1 MALRKMKNDDLA
13 EGISWDLET
22 LYHGDK
28 DPRLPEDLC
37 TVRDKALGFV
47 ASFKGKINTE
57 NLDPKTLLSAIR
69 EYESIYEMGM
79 KPHVFAYLYHSS
91 DTRDHNRIR
100 LLQKVRETWSEIS
113 QLLAF
118 FELEIKALPGD
129 SLTRFAAHENLSKYR
144 HFLLNQIRF
153 KPYALSEPE
162 EMMIKRGHVSGR
174 DAFLSLYDEIMGS
187 LRVPVVINGK
197 EHFLTIDQTRALFFS
212 LDRALR
218 ETASET
224 LFLEVKKQGVIFKNI
239 LNALV
244 LDYSLENQY
253 RQHPSPMHR
262 AHLLNEVNEP
272 VIEGMMESVEVHYP
286 LAWKY
291 FRLKARGLGLKG
303 LKTHD
308 IHAPL
313 QTDVP
318 QLTFSKAEELVL
330 GAMEELH
337 PLFYSASK
345 QLFDHRRIDAES
357 RSGKQNG
364 AFCKS
369 LAPSIAPYISLG
381 YDGTLMGLMTLT
393 HELGHGIHYRLASN
407 QSYLNFRPPPVLAET
422 ASTFLETVLTAYLI
436 NHKVFERYSSALL
449 ASHIEGILTTV
460 FRQNVI
466 TRFEQA
472 IHLKRQDHLLSA
484 REICRLWRNANKR
497 FYGQQV
503 EMTAG
508 YAWDWARIPHLF
520 HCPFYC
526 YSYIF
531 GNLLSIILFQNYQEK
546 GDGFLETII
555 DLLRSG
561 SSLAPMEML
570 TEMGL
575 NPEDKSFWNP
585 AFQYMEDLIDSP
597 IYASTR

>member
-1 MALRKMKNDDLA
+1 MRNDELA
-13 EGISWDLET
+13 KGIVWDLSG
-22 LYHGDK
+22 LYHGDE
-28 DPRLPEDLC
+28 DPGLDQDLGA
-37 TVRDKALGFV
+37 VRDKALGFV
-47 ASFKGKINTE
+47 ALFKGKINNE

-69 EYESIYEMGM
+69 EYESIHEKGM
-79 KPHVFAYLYHSS
+79 KPHLFAYLYHSS
-91 DTRDHNRIR
+91 DTGDHNRIR

-118 FELEIKALPGD
+118 FELKIKALPAD
-129 SLTRFAAHENLSKYR
+129 FLTRLAAHEDLLKYR

-187 LRVPVVINGK
+187 LHVPVVINGK
-197 EHFLTIDQTRALFFS
+197 EHSLTIDQTQALFYS
-212 LDRALR
+212 PDRALR

-224 LFLEVKKQGVIFKNI
+224 LFLELRKQRVVFKNI
-239 LNALV
+239 INALV
-244 LDYSLENQY
+244 LDYSQENQY
-253 RQHPSPMHR
+253 RQHPSPMHS

-272 VIEGMMESVEVHYP
+272 VIEEMMKSVEAHYP
-286 LAWKY
+286 LVWKY

-303 LKTHD
+303 LKTRD
-308 IHAPL
+308 IFALL

-318 QLTFSKAEELVL
+318 QLTFPEAEALVL

-337 PLFYSASK
+337 PLFYSTSK
-345 QLFDHRRIDAES
+345 QFFDDRRIDAES

-364 AFCKS
+364 AFCKC
-369 LAPSIAPYISLG
+369 LAPSIPPYISLG
-381 YDGTLMGLMTLT
+381 YNGTIGGLMTLA

-422 ASTFLETVLTAYLI
+422 ASTFMETALTEYLFC
-436 NHKVFERYSSALL
+436 HRVFERHASALL
-449 ASHIEGILTTV
+449 ASRIEGILTTV

-472 IHLKRQDHLLSA
+472 IHHKRQDHLLGA
-484 REICRLWRNANKR
+484 EEICQIWWDENKR

-508 YAWDWARIPHLF
+508 YAWEWARIPHLF

-531 GNLLSIILFQNYQEK
+531 GNLLSIVLFQNYREK
-546 GDGFLETII
+546 RDGFLEAII

-561 SSLAPMEML
+561 SSLAPMEMF

-575 NPEDKSFWNP
+575 NPEDKSFWKP
-585 AFQYMEDLIDSP
+585 AFQYIEDLIDSWEGC
-597 IYASTR
+597 

>member
-1 MALRKMKNDDLA
+1 MKDKDLA
-13 EGISWDLET
+13 TGGPWDLED
-22 LYHGDK
+22 LYHGDE
-28 DPRLPEDLC
+28 DPRLCEDLGAA
-37 TVRDKALGFV
+37 RDKALGFV
-47 ASFKGKINTE
+47 ASFKGKINNE

-69 EYESIYEMGM
+69 KYESIHEMGM
-79 KPHVFAYLYHSS
+79 KPYLLAYLYHSS

-100 LLQKVRETWSEIS
+100 LLQKVRETWGEIS
-113 QLLAF
+113 RILAF
-118 FELEIKALPGD
+118 FELEIKTLSGD
-129 SLTRFAAHENLSKYR
+129 SLTRLAAHEDLLRYR

-162 EMMIKRGHVSGR
+162 EMMIKRGHGSGR

-187 LRVPVVINGK
+187 LNVPMEINGK
-197 EHFLTIDQTRALFFS
+197 ERSLTIDQTRALLYS
-212 LDRALR
+212 PDRALR

-224 LFLEVKKQGVIFKNI
+224 LFLGLRKQGVIFKNI

-244 LDYSLENQY
+244 LDYSQENQY
-253 RQHPSPMHR
+253 RRHPSPMHR
-262 AHLLNEVNEP
+262 AHLLNEVNKP
-272 VIEGMMESVEVHYP
+272 VIDGMMASVEVHYP

-308 IHAPL
+308 IFAPL

-318 QLTFSKAEELVL
+318 QLGFPEAEALVL
-330 GAMEELH
+330 GAMKDLH
-337 PLFYSASK
+337 PLFYSTAK
-345 QLFDHRRIDAES
+345 EFFDDRRIDAES

-364 AFCKS
+364 AFCKCLS
-369 LAPSIAPYISLG
+369 PSIAPYISLG
-381 YDGTLMGLMTLT
+381 YNGTLRGLMTLA

-422 ASTFLETVLTAYLI
+422 ASTFMEVALTAYLSC
-436 NHKVFERYSSALL
+436 HKVFERHGSALL
-449 ASHIEGILTTV
+449 ATRIEGILTTV

-472 IHLKRQDHLLSA
+472 IHHERQDHLLSA
-484 REICRLWRNANKR
+484 EEICRIWWDENKR

-508 YAWDWARIPHLF
+508 YAWGWARIPHLF

-531 GNLLSIILFQNYQEK
+531 GNLLSIILFQNFQEK
-546 GDGFLETII
+546 GDGFLEAII
-555 DLLRSG
+555 DLLKAG
-561 SSLAPMEML
+561 SFLAPMEML

-575 NPEDKSFWNP
+575 NPEDKSFWKP
-585 AFQYMEDLIDSP
+585 AFQYIEDLIDSP
-597 IYASTR
+597 IRASTT

>member
-1 MALRKMKNDDLA
+1 MALEKMKNKDLTT
-13 EGISWDLET
+13 GGPWDLED

-28 DPRLPEDLC
+28 DPRLCEDLDA
-37 TVRDKALGFV
+37 VRDKALGFV
-47 ASFKGKINTE
+47 ALFKGKINNE

-69 EYESIYEMGM
+69 EYESIHEMGM
-79 KPHVFAYLYHSS
+79 RPYLFAYLYHSV
-91 DTRDHNRIR
+91 DTQAHKRNR

-113 QLLAF
+113 QMVAF

-129 SLTRFAAHENLSKYR
+129 SLTRLAAHEDLFKYR

-187 LRVPVVINGK
+187 LHVPVVINEK
-197 EHFLTIDQTRALFFS
+197 EHSLTIDQAQALFYS
-212 LDRALR
+212 PDRALR

-224 LFLEVKKQGVIFKNI
+224 LFLELKKQGVIFKNI
-239 LNALV
+239 INALV

-253 RQHPSPMHR
+253 RRHPSPMHR
-262 AHLLNEVNEP
+262 VHLLNEVNEP
-272 VIEGMMESVEVHYP
+272 VIEGMMESVEDHYP

-308 IHAPL
+308 IFAPL

-318 QLTFSKAEELVL
+318 QLTFPEAEALVL

-345 QLFDHRRIDAES
+345 QFFDDRRIDAES

-364 AFCKS
+364 AFCKC
-369 LAPSIAPYISLG
+369 LAPSIPPYISLG
-381 YDGTLMGLMTLT
+381 YNGTIGGLMTLA

-422 ASTFLETVLTAYLI
+422 ASTFMEAALTAYLI
-436 NHKVFERYSSALL
+436 NHKVFERHGSAIL
-449 ASHIEGILTTV
+449 ASRIEGILTTV

-472 IHLKRQDHLLSA
+472 IHQKRQDHLLSTQ
-484 REICRLWRNANKR
+484 EICRIWWDENKR
-497 FYGQQV
+497 FYEQQV

-531 GNLLSIILFQNYQEK
+531 GNLLSIILFQNYREK

-555 DLLRSG
+555 DLFKAG
-561 SSLAPMEML
+561 SSRAPMEMF

-575 NPEDKSFWNP
+575 NPEDKSFWKP
-585 AFQYMEDLIDSP
+585 AFQYIEDLIDSWEEC
-597 IYASTR
+597 